1 MTAKKI
7 AEAVIAG
14 TILVMA
20 TASFINS
27 LNRGV
32 EETQNTKIEE
42 TEYRVEHLE
51 TEVQELKVEIEEIEE
66 TTEDSRYALPLGHYT
81 LTAYE
86 WTGNTCANGEY
97 PSKGYTI
104 ACNSLPIGT
113 RVWIEGYG
121 EFVVEDRG
129 GMADNVIDIYL
140 GDYDECIEFGVQE
153 ADVYLIKED

>member
-27 LNRGV
+27 LNRGA
-32 EETQNTKIEE
+32 EIQNTKIEE

-86 WTGNTCANGEY
+86 WTGNTCANGNY
-97 PSKGYTI
+97 PTAGYTI

-113 RVWIEGYG
+113 RVYIEGYG
-121 EFVVEDRG
+121 EFTVEDRG

-140 GDYDECIEFGVQE
+140 GDYDACINFGVQE
-153 ADVYLIKED
+153 ADVYLVKEDE

>member
-7 AEAVIAG
+7 AEAVIAA

-32 EETQNTKIEE
+32 EVTQNTKIEE
-42 TEYRVEHLE
+42 TEYRIEHLE

-86 WTGNTCANGEY
+86 WTGNPCANGNY
-97 PSKGYTI
+97 PTESYTI
-104 ACNSLPIGT
+104 ACNSLPLGT
-113 RVWIEGYG
+113 RVYIEGYG
-121 EFVVEDRG
+121 IYTVEDRG

>member
-7 AEAVIAG
+7 AEAVIAV

-20 TASFINS
+20 AASFTNS

-32 EETQNTKIEE
+32 ENIQKEQIK

-51 TEVQELKVEIEEIEE
+51 TEMQELKVEVEEIEE
-66 TTEDSRYALPLGHYT
+66 TTEDSKYALPLGHYT

-86 WTGNTCANGEY
+86 WTGNTCANGNY
-97 PSKGYTI
+97 PTAGYTI

-113 RVWIEGYG
+113 RVYIEGYG
-121 EFVVEDRG
+121 EFTVEDRG

-140 GDYDECIEFGVQE
+140 GDYDACINFGVQE
-153 ADVYLIKED
+153 ADVYLVKED